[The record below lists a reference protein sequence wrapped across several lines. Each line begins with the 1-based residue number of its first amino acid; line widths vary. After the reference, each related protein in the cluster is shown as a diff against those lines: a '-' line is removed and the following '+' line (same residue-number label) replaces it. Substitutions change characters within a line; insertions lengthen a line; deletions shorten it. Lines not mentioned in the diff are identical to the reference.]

1 MNLRNVLLA
10 VGAASVLVGVVLL
23 FILVGKMGGP
33 AAPPPPVESQQTILV
48 AAQAIQTGKTLQ
60 EKDIAFKEVGQS
72 EAQGKLLRDQKDEIL
87 NKTSQRDFAQGD
99 PLIKNDFVTPNRLAS
114 ELKPGYRGVS
124 IPVEPPQSVAGLAL
138 PGDHVDVLLTQTFD
152 DKVTADPGRKTVGE
166 TVLRDAR
173 VMALDQS
180 LNPPSS
186 VVSTLSTVST
196 EARTPKTVTLEVTER
211 QAEVLLVAAQL
222 GKFQLAVRPLETA
235 SVARDE
241 DKCKGQPAWASC
253 VSPALAEIAPQ
264 VRQVSVRVY
273 TGQPKS
279 DGYLCSRS
287 ACVPS
292 DVNTV
297 AQQTQVN
304 SGAPQIQVIPGRY

>member
-10 VGAASVLVGVVLL
+10 GGAASVLAGVVLL

-33 AAPPPPVESQQTILV
+33 PAPPPPVESRQTILV

-87 NKTSQRDFAQGD
+87 NKTSQRDFAPGD
-99 PLIKNDFVTPNRLAS
+99 PLIKNDFAIPNRLAS

-152 DKVTADPGRKTVGE
+152 DKVVTNPGLKAVGE
-166 TVLRDAR
+166 TVLRDVR
-173 VMALDQS
+173 VMAIDQS

-222 GKFQLAVRPLETA
+222 GKIQLAVRPLETA
-235 SVARDE
+235 SAARAEEEREGHQASASKVSPGPDE
-241 DKCKGQPAWASC
+241 IAWASM
-253 VSPALAEIAPQ
+253 VSPGLAKLTSLQPMT
-264 VRQVSVRVY
+264 VRIYS
-273 TGQPKS
+273 GMPKS
-279 DGYLCSRS
+279 DGYVCSDS
-287 ACVPS
+287 ACAPT
-292 DVNTV
+292 DVTTITTY
-297 AQQTQVN
+297 QGT
-304 SGAPQIQVIPGRY
+304 PK